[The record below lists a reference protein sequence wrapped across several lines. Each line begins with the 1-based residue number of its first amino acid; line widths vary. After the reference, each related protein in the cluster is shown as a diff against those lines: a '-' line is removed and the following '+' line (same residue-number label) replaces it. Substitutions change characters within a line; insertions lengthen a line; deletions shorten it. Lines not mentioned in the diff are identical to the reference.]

1 MRHFA
6 ASIAGRIRLVR
17 GRCPSCASEA
27 LSQAGCDICLGYAGP
42 FPASAAT
49 QRRWSWRFEHRDA
62 TASAPRVAPP
72 REISFPV
79 STHPLLR

>member
-6 ASIAGRIRLVR
+6 ATIVGRIRLAR
-17 GRCPSCASEA
+17 GRCPSCSSEG
-27 LSQAGCDICLGYAGP
+27 LSRTGCDICLGYAGP

-49 QRRWSWRFEHRDA
+49 QQRWSWRFEHREA
-62 TASAPRVAPP
+62 TAPAPRIAPL

-79 STHPLLR
+79 STHPLR